1 MLEAEWR
8 EFDFDYRQWTIP
20 RQRAKN
26 DRAHVVALSEAVV
39 AILSA
44 LPRIGQPARF
54 LFTTT
59 GATPFSG
66 ISKATERL
74 SKLAAAHMPAGQEI
88 EPWRSMIFVAPSPAA
103 ARGSASASTW
113 SRKSSTTPLVP
124 SEALWVFISGMTSRT
139 NVRLLSLSGPI
150 LSRSYANLRLRSQT
164 DERSQSVRHL

>member
-88 EPWRSMIFVAPSPAA
+88 EPWRLHDLRRTFASGC
-103 ARGSASASTW
+103 ARLGVGIHVVEKILNHT
-113 SRKSSTTPLVP
+113 
-124 SEALWVFISGMTSRT
+124 SGTFGGIVGVYQRHDF
-139 NVRLLSLSGPI
+139 
-150 LSRSYANLRLRSQT
+150 A
-164 DERSQSVRHL
+164 DERQAAQSKWADFVTKLCKSAAEISDR